1 MRMTSWGTRAVLA
14 VVLSATAG
22 ALPAVA
28 STQAGDGGRHAGT
41 TYFIDCGSGSDSASG
56 TSPGSAWDSLE
67 KASAVTYGPGDR
79 ILFRRGSTC
88 DGVLAPTGSGAEGA
102 PVRVD
107 AYGKGAKPR
116 IQGGGARAAVLLENV
131 EQWELRNLDVSN
143 KGAAPGPQER
153 RAGILFR
160 LTDFGTGEH
169 YVVDD
174 VDVHDVNGSD
184 HKDPDPSGGILF
196 VVRGTATPTRF
207 DGITVTDSTVR
218 HVDRT
223 GISTASSWGRRP
235 EHPNSGAPGWA
246 PNTDLTIRN
255 NKVIDVGGDGIVLQ
269 HGHHALVEHNHVD
282 GFNMRSA
289 GYNVGIWAWNFD
301 DAVYQYNEVTGGHGT
316 LDSQAF
322 DFDGGNNRNVYQY
335 NYSHDN
341 EGGFLLVCNA
351 TGMKTSDN
359 VFRYNVSI
367 NDRNTWSPP
376 YGVISVVCPAPG
388 TNTQVYN
395 NTVVTDQK
403 GTAMVSDNGKGGVT
417 FRNNIF
423 VSTAEGGSPIVD
435 ALNTYDHNLYVGVGA
450 VPAGDANAVTADPRF
465 LDATP
470 DSPSDL
476 RLRPGS
482 PALGAGTPIEN
493 AGAHDYFGNRL
504 HGTTDIGAHQRPGP
518 R

>member
-1 MRMTSWGTRAVLA
+1 MRMASWGARVVLA
-14 VVLSATAG
+14 VVVAAG
-22 ALPAVA
+22 AV
-28 STQAGDGGRHAGT
+28 GGPTAHAGERHGGA
-41 TYFIDCGSGSDSASG
+41 TYFVDCGGGSDSASG
-56 TSPGSAWDSLE
+56 ASPGSAWKSLE
-67 KASAVTYGPGDR
+67 KASEREYGPGDR
-79 ILFRRGSTC
+79 VLFRRGSTC
-88 DGVLAPTGSGAEGA
+88 VGVFAPSGSGAEGA

-143 KGAAPGPQER
+143 KGAAPGPDER

-160 LTDFGTGEH
+160 LTDFGTGRH

-207 DGITVTDSTVR
+207 DGITVSDSTVK

-223 GISTASSWGRRP
+223 GISTASSWGKRP
-235 EHPNSGAPGWA
+235 EHPLSGAPGWA
-246 PNTDLTIRN
+246 PNTDITIRGN
-255 NKVIDVGGDGIVLQ
+255 EVVDVGGDGIVLQ
-269 HGHHALVEHNHVD
+269 HGHHALVEDNYVD

-351 TGMKTSDN
+351 TGMTSADN

-376 YGVISVVCPAPG
+376 YGVISVVCPAA
-388 TNTQVYN
+388 TTDTQVYN
-395 NTVVTDQK
+395 NTVVTDQE

-417 FRNNIF
+417 FRNNVF
-423 VSTAEGGSPIVD
+423 VSTAEGGSPIRD

-450 VPAGDANAVTADPRF
+450 VPARDAHAVTADPEF

-470 DSPSDL
+470 DRPSDL

-482 PALGAGTPIEN
+482 PALGAGVTIQN
-493 AGAHDYFGNRL
+493 AGRYDYFGNRL
-504 HGTTDIGAHQRPGP
+504 EGSTDIGAYQRPGL

>member
-1 MRMTSWGTRAVLA
+1 MGMRSWRSIALA
-14 VVLSATAG
+14 VVALAATAG
-22 ALPAVA
+22 AWPA
-28 STQAGDGGRHAGT
+28 QAGGGPMPQGA
-41 TYFIDCGSGSDSASG
+41 TYYVDCAEGSDAASG
-56 TSPGSAWDSLE
+56 ATLGHAWKSLE
-67 KASAVTYGPGDR
+67 KASDQEYRPGDR
-79 ILFRRGSTC
+79 ILFKRDTAC
-88 DGVLAPTGSGAEGA
+88 DGVFEPSGSGAAGS
-102 PVRVD
+102 PIRVD
-107 AYGKGAKPR
+107 AYGEGEKPR
-116 IQGGGARAAVLLENV
+116 IRGGGARAAVLLENV
-131 EQWELRNLDVSN
+131 EHWELRNLDVSN
-143 KGAAPGPQER
+143 KGAAPGPEER

-160 LTDFGTGEH
+160 LTDFGRGKH

-196 VVRGTATPTRF
+196 VVRGTATATRF

-223 GISTASSWGRRP
+223 GISTASSWGKRP
-235 EHPNSGAPGWA
+235 EHPHSGAPGWA
-246 PNTDLTIRN
+246 PNTNLTIRN
-255 NKVIDVGGDGIVLQ
+255 NEVTDVGGDGIVLQ
-269 HGHHALVEHNHVD
+269 HGHHALVEHNYVD

-289 GYNVGIWAWNFD
+289 GYNVGVWAWNFD

-316 LDSQAF
+316 RDSQAF

-351 TGMKTSDN
+351 TGMTSADN

-376 YGVISVVCPAPG
+376 YGVISVVCPAAT

-395 NTVVTDQK
+395 NTVVTDQA
-403 GTAMVSDNGKGGVT
+403 GTAMVSDNGKGGVA

-423 VSTAEGGSPIVD
+423 VSTAEGGSPIID
-435 ALNTYDHNLYVGVGA
+435 ALNTYDHNLYVGVGS
-450 VPAGDANAVTADPRF
+450 VPAQDAHAVTAEPEF
-465 LDATP
+465 LDTTP
-470 DSPSDL
+470 DSPRDL
-476 RLRPGS
+476 RLRPTS

-493 AGAHDYFGNRL
+493 AGGQDYFGNRL
-504 HGTTDIGAHQRPGP
+504 QGATDIGAHQRPGP
-518 R
+518 K

>member
-1 MRMTSWGTRAVLA
+1 MRMTSWGTRALLA

-28 STQAGDGGRHAGT
+28 STQAGAGGRHAGT

-67 KASAVTYGPGDR
+67 KASAVTYGAGDR

-88 DGVLAPTGSGAEGA
+88 DGVFAPTGSGAEGA
-102 PVRVD
+102 PVKVD

-116 IQGGGARAAVLLENV
+116 IRGGGARAAVLLENV

-143 KGAAPGPQER
+143 KGAAPGPTER

-207 DGITVTDSTVR
+207 DGITVTDSTVQ

-235 EHPNSGAPGWA
+235 EHPHSGAPGWA

-269 HGHHALVEHNHVD
+269 HGHHALVEHNYVD

-351 TGMKTSDN
+351 TGMTSADN

-367 NDRNTWSPP
+367 GDRNTWSPP
-376 YGVISVVCPAPG
+376 YGVISVVCPAAT

-395 NTVVTDQK
+395 NTVVTGET

-450 VPAGDANAVTADPRF
+450 VPASDANAVTADPEF

-470 DSPSDL
+470 ESPRDL

-493 AGAHDYFGNRL
+493 AGGHDYFGNRL
-504 HGTTDIGAHQRPGP
+504 HGTTDIGAHQRPGS